1 MFAKQLPKML
11 EGLGIKLDG
20 NGKFFLNPLKKFE
33 DQAIGGKRITGAA
46 GGFVSGAI
54 GGKGI
59 GAFGGAIRGF
69 NANKGFKGGIDRQAD
84 VNRKLREARIA
95 GAGFWGSRAA
105 LISSR
110 YGADDADLERR
121 SKHLRKDKRA
131 IELARR
137 GVDDKVKA
145 KEIIKKKHQD
155 DIHTQKEEIR
165 LHERMQNAIGKM
177 ETRAKEEIQKGNGGS
192 IGIKYLEL
200 DTIAKHYEN
209 NVDKNVD
216 KRITSDMV
224 GKEYTIDGTKK
235 IVTSSMVGRDA
246 QVKVTPE
253 MVAQAKKDASDWL
266 NGDGM
271 KKYMTQASTG
281 TFDDGKDDKTF
292 QGSYKDYVQA
302 AGVLGITSTN
312 DGDSIHGQYG
322 ESKGRTVEIKRDI
335 APIEEI
341 ITKIDDE
348 IRNIQ
353 VDEKVEID
361 GRVVSLEEAEQDI
374 KKREQELKDIQDKR
388 KANRDMAN
396 NSRIGGS

>member
-235 IVTSSMVGRDA
+235 
-246 QVKVTPE
+246 
-253 MVAQAKKDASDWL
+253 
-266 NGDGM
+266 
-271 KKYMTQASTG
+271 
-281 TFDDGKDDKTF
+281 
-292 QGSYKDYVQA
+292 
-302 AGVLGITSTN
+302 
-312 DGDSIHGQYG
+312 
-322 ESKGRTVEIKRDI
+322 
-335 APIEEI
+335 
-341 ITKIDDE
+341 
-348 IRNIQ
+348 
-353 VDEKVEID
+353 
-361 GRVVSLEEAEQDI
+361 
-374 KKREQELKDIQDKR
+374 
-388 KANRDMAN
+388 
-396 NSRIGGS
+396 